1 MNNFNNEIS
10 GTKKKQP
17 TNQKNPFKYTFNI
30 EHFLK
35 THQQSTNMF
44 FYVVQ
49 PIQEISAP
57 VLLNEIRLF
66 QNPDGDSPNDH
77 ISGMDLTQSDI

>member
-10 GTKKKQP
+10 GTKKT
-17 TNQKNPFKYTFNI
+17 TNQPKKPIQYTFNI

>member
-1 MNNFNNEIS
+1 
-10 GTKKKQP
+10 
-17 TNQKNPFKYTFNI
+17 
-30 EHFLK
+30 
-35 THQQSTNMF
+35 MF